1 MAEVIAIVVSIAIV
15 VGIAVGMLFVL
26 DRLTLRPGQ
35 SADERKAI
43 LAKRSEKW
51 QRNWGIFYRSMAVI
65 ALVVN
70 GLNLNHESLRSRLG
84 WCIPAAVV
92 VILFLLSKNSA
103 NVDQANEDRKDKPED

>member
-1 MAEVIAIVVSIAIV
+1 MVEAIGVVVFMAIV
-15 VGIAVGMLFVL
+15 VGIAVAILFVL
-26 DRLTLRPGQ
+26 DRLTLRRGL
-35 SADERKAI
+35 SANERRAI
-43 LAKRSEKW
+43 LAKRSAKW
-51 QRNWGIFYRSMAVI
+51 QRSWGIFYLSMAVI

-103 NVDQANEDRKDKPED
+103 DGDQPNENGKDNAED